1 MESLV
6 LTVMGF
12 KEADDDADEVNDD
25 AHDADDTATQGRGI
39 LEVK

>member
-1 MESLV
+1 
-6 LTVMGF
+6 MGF
-12 KEADDDADEVNDD
+12 KEAGDDADDVNDD

>member
-1 MESLV
+1 MD
-6 LTVMGF
+6 F
-12 KEADDDADEVNDD
+12 KEADDDADDVNDD

>member
-1 MESLV
+1 M
-6 LTVMGF
+6 LTVLGL
-12 KEADDDADEVNDD
+12 KEADDDADDVNDD